1 MSAIYVKLNKS
12 ESRALCAEDIVSTS
26 ACFWGFEFAEAAEI
40 VLHIDLKAAS
50 SEKRVKAVGDLPG
63 YKEMQLAIEAKKGR
77 IHYAHNATP
86 GKATFLLIFK
96 VAAIKNTGD
105 FREFDLNLTFN
116 EKLIFNQE

>member
-1 MSAIYVKLNKS
+1 
-12 ESRALCAEDIVSTS
+12 
-26 ACFWGFEFAEAAEI
+26 
-40 VLHIDLKAAS
+40 
-50 SEKRVKAVGDLPG
+50 LPG

-86 GKATFLLIFK
+86 GKATFLFIFK
-96 VAAIKNTGD
+96 VTAIKNTGD